1 MALREQPITTPD
13 KAWPFES
20 RKQMM
25 RDIVR
30 LLAERSALDLKNAA
44 AIGRTYGVSE
54 ACVTAEMM
62 KHLSESE
69 GK

>member
-1 MALREQPITTPD
+1 MALREQPVTSPTQ
-13 KAWPFES
+13 AWPLES

-25 RDIVR
+25 RDVIRR
-30 LLAERSALDLKNAA
+30 LSELRALKLVNAHAIA
-44 AIGRTYGVSE
+44 ATYGVPE
-54 ACVTAEMM
+54 PCVTAEMM